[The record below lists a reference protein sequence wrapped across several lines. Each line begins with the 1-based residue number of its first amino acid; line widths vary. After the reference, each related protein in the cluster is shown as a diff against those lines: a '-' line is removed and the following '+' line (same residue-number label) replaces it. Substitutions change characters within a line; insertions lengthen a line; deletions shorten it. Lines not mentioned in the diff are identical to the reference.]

1 MTMMWTNKTNQLALT
16 IFILAFGVIRTQLAL
31 LTAIVVALA
40 TAYGAIM
47 ILHSSLRPG
56 APGPSPFP
64 ILGSLHLM
72 HGYRVSYQF
81 HKKRAIKA
89 SITYNV
95 HLTIRHGIITHH
107 LWEEKSWE

>member
-1 MTMMWTNKTNQLALT
+1 MMWTNKTNQMALA
-16 IFILAFGVIRTQLAL
+16 IFILAFSLIRTQLAL

-47 ILHSSLRPG
+47 ILHSNPRPG

-81 HKKRAIKA
+81 HKKNLQLR
-89 SITYNV
+89 Y
-95 HLTIRHGIITHH
+95 L
-107 LWEEKSWE
+107 